1 MFYPTLV
8 YGDLGFQLNFRL
20 SIKTK
25 ADKKGHGGCSHFT
38 QDWISWCM
46 STKDETL
53 AWWKNGYEFEHKV
66 IIHLQEVKTLRSPI
80 WAFFRWMNWDK
91 IKNQFGVLFIDRL
104 AAAVVSSMVVLNHP
118 FFFLFTSNEN
128 CSANL
133 GLCLPVAPSLL
144 LLLLSLSL
152 SLSSQQYLV
161 LTLLVLAF

>member
-1 MFYPTLV
+1 
-8 YGDLGFQLNFRL
+8 
-20 SIKTK
+20 
-25 ADKKGHGGCSHFT
+25 
-38 QDWISWCM
+38 M

-66 IIHLQEVKTLRSPI
+66 IIHLQEVKSLRSPI

-91 IKNQFGVLFIDRL
+91 IKNQFGVLFVDCL

-118 FFFLFTSNEN
+118 FFFLFTSIEN

-144 LLLLSLSL
+144 LLLFLSL

-161 LTLLVLAF
+161 STLLVLAFSARWHILHILNDVACSDPWNHFK